1 MSEKTKASTETL
13 SPTSSSGRDAQVA
26 RRLLIAV
33 DLHRASAE
41 QVIERAVQI
50 APEATREL
58 VHVAEGR
65 SLLGTADPGA
75 VIMDEFAQ
83 RMRHD
88 VEQYLGTLAAKFGI
102 HTSAILEG
110 HPASAIQ
117 AHATRGGHD
126 LIVIGTHGRHGLR
139 RILGAT
145 ANGVLHGATCHVLAV
160 RIRETSATDAEPAPY
175 RRLLAAVDLSGESD
189 QVLDIAR
196 RLSERLTAELDL
208 LHVIKPFRQAYASM
222 AASTVVDV
230 ALRFEHDADMAARK
244 ALRTHALEL
253 GLPEGCAQVR
263 HGAPAA
269 EIHAALTEQAA
280 DLLVIGS
287 HGKHGVALLGSVA
300 NAALHGTPCDVL
312 AVRVS

>member
-1 MSEKTKASTETL
+1 MNETTKASTETF

-33 DLHRASAE
+33 DLHRAS
-41 QVIERAVQI
+41 
-50 APEATREL
+50 
-58 VHVAEGR
+58 
-65 SLLGTADPGA
+65 
-75 VIMDEFAQ
+75 
-83 RMRHD
+83 
-88 VEQYLGTLAAKFGI
+88 
-102 HTSAILEG
+102 
-110 HPASAIQ
+110 
-117 AHATRGGHD
+117 
-126 LIVIGTHGRHGLR
+126 
-139 RILGAT
+139 
-145 ANGVLHGATCHVLAV
+145 
-160 RIRETSATDAEPAPY
+160 
-175 RRLLAAVDLSGESD
+175 
-189 QVLDIAR
+189 
-196 RLSERLTAELDL
+196 AELDL

-244 ALRTHALEL
+244 ALRAHALDL

-287 HGKHGVALLGSVA
+287 HGKHGVALPGSVA
-300 NAALHGTPCDVL
+300 NAAVHGTPRDVL